1 LEGEIFHYRDKSGLE
16 CDAVMHRRNGQY
28 GLIEIKLG
36 GEALIE
42 AGAKTLNALAEEIDT
57 TKMQTPSFLMV
68 LTAVGKYAYQRKD
81 GVYVVPIGCL
91 KD

>member
-1 LEGEIFHYRDKSGLE
+1 
-16 CDAVMHRRNGQY
+16 
-28 GLIEIKLG
+28 
-36 GEALIE
+36 
-42 AGAKTLNALAEEIDT
+42 
-57 TKMQTPSFLMV
+57 V